1 MLKNSKGF
9 GELCVANVDDIPD
22 VILGIRV
29 QGRPISLGLNKSG
42 TKEKFR
48 TLTPT
53 EVMNMH
59 LVKLD
64 KGAPSVFFS
73 VDLPIAEK
81 MLPHISR
88 VLLFSTDD
96 DWKILCNAD
105 IFRASR
111 GEALAF
117 VPKGANN
124 SNQVSPWVN
133 VPAKTLLLLHDYEE
147 IDDDYLRTLR
157 LLNGNISGSKT
168 FFELIHSSK
177 RFNRVY
183 CIDDH

>member
-9 GELCVANVDDIPD
+9 GEWCVANGDDIPD

-81 MLPHISR
+81 CSH
-88 VLLFSTDD
+88 
-96 DWKILCNAD
+96 
-105 IFRASR
+105 IFR
-111 GEALAF
+111 GFYCLVPMMIGKYYVTLIFF
-117 VPKGANN
+117 VHH
-124 SNQVSPWVN
+124 V
-133 VPAKTLLLLHDYEE
+133 E
-147 IDDDYLRTLR
+147 
-157 LLNGNISGSKT
+157 
-168 FFELIHSSK
+168 K
-177 RFNRVY
+177 R
-183 CIDDH
+183 